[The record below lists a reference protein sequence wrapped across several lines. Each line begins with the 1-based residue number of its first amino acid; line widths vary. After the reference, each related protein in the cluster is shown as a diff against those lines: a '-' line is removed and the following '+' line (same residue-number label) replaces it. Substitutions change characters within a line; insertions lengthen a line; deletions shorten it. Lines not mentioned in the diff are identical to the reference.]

1 MHRAKHPAEKSVL
14 VIVDY
19 PIQNEVER
27 DYPWSAASHL
37 TLLSDLAKAGI
48 TQKSIHTT
56 YLSYERPDKDSYDW
70 STEFKKK
77 KNIPEGE
84 EQFWFPVPHQKDLY
98 VSTLL
103 ATEVTLLTEEIKK
116 VNPKI
121 IIVAGKWSYFF
132 LSGNVA
138 YSQTQGSGGNQKPL
152 GGLAKHRASIETTH
166 ESLGLGE
173 IVLFP
178 MLPAIV
184 KQRSPDKI
192 PVIKWDCLKVGDIF
206 KNLEDGSKV
215 VNDYLTPVRDYIL
228 GTDYTQVFEWL
239 VQLVAKLNEEPVLV
253 SIDIETRHSAMID
266 CIGFAYENK
275 SGMCIPFATLSNP
288 NFWSLEEETGIYYLI
303 SNILTHKN
311 IKITGQNFS
320 YDSAFIRKFWLIE
333 CNAEVDTMI
342 LHHALYN
349 NMQKD
354 LAFLASIYCENYQY
368 WKDDQNGEDEVRWKY
383 NVKDILYTR
392 EIAEVLL
399 EVLKA
404 QSPKLQDFYDFQ
416 QHKLSPALNRVMN
429 RGIRIDLA
437 KKEELHRQLSDILK
451 SVEAN
456 LSYIIGEEF
465 NPKST
470 PQVRALFKDLL
481 GVKAKINRK
490 TGTESFGSEY
500 MLEYLEQYPMYAPL
514 IKLILEY
521 RSIGIFVR
529 TFLSAKVDEDGRMRT
544 SYNVAGTKTY
554 RLASRKNAFGNGM
567 NLQNVPKEGKIDL
580 KYSLASVEPTDSDED
595 LIEVVIDDSTTG
607 ITELPN
613 CKTLFIPDEGYV
625 FFDIDY
631 SGADARV
638 VAYDSNCKFLID
650 IFSDDSLDLYATIAT
665 EYYKRTITKKD
676 KERQLFKAICHGTNY
691 LGKAPTLAGKAG
703 LLVAEVEKVQKFYFT
718 ACPEVR
724 AWQNR
729 HKNNVDKY
737 GFVENVFGARGYFLD
752 RSDTNLYNKA
762 IAWIPQSTIGI
773 LVNHGLVNIDT
784 KEDPRS
790 VQVLLQTHDSLSGQY
805 LKSDLT
811 APDRIT
817 KHMEIPLKYQKEL
830 IIPAGIAISEKSY
843 GECK

>member
-1 MHRAKHPAEKSVL
+1 MHRAKHPSEKSVL

-354 LAFLASIYCENYQY
+354 LAFLASIYCENYTY
-368 WKDDQNGEDEVRWKY
+368 WKDMQN
-383 NVKDILYTR
+383 
-392 EIAEVLL
+392 
-399 EVLKA
+399 
-404 QSPKLQDFYDFQ
+404 
-416 QHKLSPALNRVMN
+416 
-429 RGIRIDLA
+429 
-437 KKEELHRQLSDILK
+437 
-451 SVEAN
+451 
-456 LSYIIGEEF
+456 
-465 NPKST
+465 
-470 PQVRALFKDLL
+470 
-481 GVKAKINRK
+481 
-490 TGTESFGSEY
+490 
-500 MLEYLEQYPMYAPL
+500 
-514 IKLILEY
+514 
-521 RSIGIFVR
+521 
-529 TFLSAKVDEDGRMRT
+529 
-544 SYNVAGTKTY
+544 
-554 RLASRKNAFGNGM
+554 
-567 NLQNVPKEGKIDL
+567 
-580 KYSLASVEPTDSDED
+580 
-595 LIEVVIDDSTTG
+595 
-607 ITELPN
+607 
-613 CKTLFIPDEGYV
+613 
-625 FFDIDY
+625 
-631 SGADARV
+631 
-638 VAYDSNCKFLID
+638 
-650 IFSDDSLDLYATIAT
+650 
-665 EYYKRTITKKD
+665 
-676 KERQLFKAICHGTNY
+676 
-691 LGKAPTLAGKAG
+691 
-703 LLVAEVEKVQKFYFT
+703 
-718 ACPEVR
+718 
-724 AWQNR
+724 
-729 HKNNVDKY
+729 
-737 GFVENVFGARGYFLD
+737 FGA
-752 RSDTNLYNKA
+752 SA
-762 IAWIPQSTIGI
+762 
-773 LVNHGLVNIDT
+773 
-784 KEDPRS
+784 
-790 VQVLLQTHDSLSGQY
+790 
-805 LKSDLT
+805 
-811 APDRIT
+811 
-817 KHMEIPLKYQKEL
+817 
-830 IIPAGIAISEKSY
+830 
-843 GECK
+843 